1 MNNSLASILI
11 AATLAFAPSTLPA
24 ATAGPFGPNF
34 ARFTIDTPDGWMP
47 DAIPDG
53 VLVINKEG
61 TAAMS
66 IVVRPTQGK
75 KAEEIAKDFAEA
87 LELKDPK
94 ATKQDDNSYTI
105 SGRNEDGKA
114 VGGIIYV
121 RGETVMDLS
130 METDDPATDMP
141 VMRGIFKSV
150 KDYQ

>member
-1 MNNSLASILI
+1 MIKLLASLAI
-11 AATLAFAPSTLPA
+11 ATTLSLAPSALA
-24 ATAGPFGPNF
+24 ASTAGPFGPNF
-34 ARFTIDTPDGWMP
+34 ARFTINAPDGWMP

-61 TAAMS
+61 TSSMS
-66 IVVRPTQGK
+66 IVVRPAQGK

-94 ATKQDDNSYTI
+94 VTKQDDNSCTI
-105 SGRNEDGKA
+105 SGRNGDGKA

-130 METDDPATDMP
+130 METDDPAADMP
-141 VMRGIFKSV
+141 VMQDIFKSV
-150 KDYQ
+150 KDYR